1 MPVQIVD
8 NFDVNSS
15 TPIDNRFVVGSQS
28 FYTHRDYIV
37 WKYVGMRI
45 WDLNDNQPYV
55 WTGSTYSSENQIAI
69 TGGGTTNK
77 VPKFF
82 LPTQLTDSLIY
93 DDGLSVAIGTT
104 NPFNGIAG
112 LSGLDVIGRIRSS
125 TGFMGSG
132 QFLQNL
138 NATNITFGTLLLSR
152 LQNGAANQILT
163 SGPGGVGN
171 STWQS
176 NSSVTVGFANQLQTP
191 RTLWGQSFDGSA
203 NVSGNI
209 QNAGTIGFGNFSN
222 KATIR
227 YQSNQ
232 TLNIDVPTQSI
243 SGTTKTFALLE
254 QDPQTFFGT
263 TKFSKIPQ
271 VTSGAYNTGSVQIGA
286 QSQVEFFPFSDST
299 TLAIYTPSAINPT
312 TTGRVLISNFGALG
326 QYSSFLVR
334 DTHYFNT
341 PSNTGVI
348 SFGRTGLNDQIR
360 FFMDGNTNV
369 LSSSGVEIKNNL
381 KVFGSAN
388 IQTGLT
394 TNVFG
399 AVTTQTQVLE
409 VNGGTQIKRIVTG
422 TVRIFQ
428 NGSTPLIIKGSG
440 FTVASLTSGNTPQIT
455 VTLQSALTDYLVVR
469 SIDGDI
475 LNYAFSCAT
484 QKVSA
489 TQFRMV
495 VAKDT
500 GSVPAGSWT
509 GDVEV
514 SFICVGV

>member
-69 TGGGTTNK
+69 TGGGTVNK
-77 VPKFF
+77 VPKFV
-82 LPTQLTDSLIY
+82 LSTQVTDSLIY

-104 NPFNGIAG
+104 NPFNGIIG

-125 TGFMGSG
+125 TGFMGGG

-138 NATNITFGTLLLSR
+138 NATNITSGTLLLSR

-163 SGPGGVGN
+163 SGIGGVGN
-171 STWQS
+171 SAWQS

-191 RTLWGQSFDGSA
+191 RTLWGQNFDGSA

-232 TLNIDVPTQSI
+232 TLNIDVPTQSS

-271 VTSGAYNTGSVQIGA
+271 VPSGAYNTGSVQIGT
-286 QSQVEFFPFSDST
+286 QSQVEFFPFSEST
-299 TLAIYTPSAINPT
+299 TLAIYTPNATNPA
-312 TTGRVLISNFGALG
+312 TTGRVLIQNFGAPLG

-360 FFMDGNTNV
+360 FFMDGNTSV

-381 KVFGSAN
+381 RVLGTASVSN
-388 IQTGLT
+388 QLT
-394 TNVFG
+394 TNLFG

-422 TVRIFQ
+422 TVRIYQ
-428 NGSTPLIIKGSG
+428 DGSTSTIVRGSG
-440 FTVASLTSGNTPQIT
+440 FTVVPTFSGDTPQVT
-455 VTLQSALTDYLVVR
+455 VTLQSALTNYLVIS
-469 SIDGDI
+469 SIDSNVN
-475 LNYAFSCAT
+475 NYEFSCVT
-484 QKVSA
+484 ERINT
-489 TQFRMV
+489 TQFKIRV
-495 VAKDT
+495 SRDNSAAWIGT
-500 GSVPAGSWT
+500 IS
-509 GDVEV
+509 V